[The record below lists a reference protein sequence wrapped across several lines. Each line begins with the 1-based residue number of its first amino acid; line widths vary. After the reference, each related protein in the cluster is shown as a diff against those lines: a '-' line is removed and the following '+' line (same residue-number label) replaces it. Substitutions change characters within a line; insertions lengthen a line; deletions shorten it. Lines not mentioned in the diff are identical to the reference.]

1 PREPAPLSRGARP
14 GEDRARPRLRV
25 RRKARRD
32 VRDGPGR
39 DRRARRVPR
48 GRDDRAGEDLRRR
61 REPLSDEGGMSTWL
75 VTGAS
80 RGIGLELVRQ
90 LHARGDDVIATCRTR
105 TPELEAVGCRVVD
118 GIDVGSDD
126 VGGMLREALGDEQPV
141 DVVALGPLRVTLALL
156 PRLGAG
162 ARIALVSSKG
172 GSIGDRPSGRNYGYR
187 MSKAALNMLGANL
200 AADLAARGIHVAV
213 LHPGFVRTEMTHGG
227 GNIDPPESAAG
238 LIRQIDA
245 LDATRSGRFLHA
257 DGSEVAW

>member
-1 PREPAPLSRGARP
+1 
-14 GEDRARPRLRV
+14 
-25 RRKARRD
+25 
-32 VRDGPGR
+32 
-39 DRRARRVPR
+39 
-48 GRDDRAGEDLRRR
+48 
-61 REPLSDEGGMSTWL
+61 MSTWL

-90 LHARGDDVIATCRTR
+90 LHARGDDVIATCRRR
-105 TPELEAVGCRVVD
+105 TPDLDAVGCRVVD

-126 VGGMLREALGDEQPV
+126 VGGALREALGDEQPV
-141 DVVALGPLRVTLALL
+141 DVVVNNAGVARWDALETIDLDAAREEIDVNALGPLRVTLALL

-162 ARIALVSSKG
+162 ARIALVSSKA

-200 AADLAARGIHVAV
+200 AADLAARGIQVAV

-245 LDATRSGRFLHA
+245 LDASRSGRFFHA

>member
-1 PREPAPLSRGARP
+1 
-14 GEDRARPRLRV
+14 
-25 RRKARRD
+25 
-32 VRDGPGR
+32 
-39 DRRARRVPR
+39 
-48 GRDDRAGEDLRRR
+48 
-61 REPLSDEGGMSTWL
+61 MSTWL

-126 VGGMLREALGDEQPV
+126 VGAALLEVLGDGQPV
-141 DVVALGPLRVTLALL
+141 DVVVNNAGLARWDTLETINVDAARQELEVNALGPLRVTLALL
-156 PRLGAG
+156 PRLGPG
-162 ARIALVSSKG
+162 AKIALISSKA
-172 GSIGDRPSGRNYGYR
+172 GSIGDGPSGRNYGYR

-200 AADLAARGIHVAV
+200 AADLAPRGIHVGV
-213 LHPGFVRTEMTHGG
+213 FHPGFVRTEMTQGG
-227 GNIDPPESAAG
+227 GNVDPPESAAG

-245 LDATRSGRFLHA
+245 LDASRSGRFFHA

>member
-1 PREPAPLSRGARP
+1 MA
-14 GEDRARPRLRV
+14 
-25 RRKARRD
+25 
-32 VRDGPGR
+32 
-39 DRRARRVPR
+39 
-48 GRDDRAGEDLRRR
+48 
-61 REPLSDEGGMSTWL
+61 TWL

-105 TPELEAVGCRVVD
+105 TPELDAVGCRVVV

-126 VGGMLREALGDEQPV
+126 VGVPLLEALGDVQSV
-141 DVVALGPLRVTLALL
+141 DVVVNNAGVARWDTLETIDIDAAREELDVNALGPLRVTLALL
-156 PRLGAG
+156 PRLGPG
-162 ARIALVSSKG
+162 AKIALVSSKA

-200 AADLAARGIHVAV
+200 AADLAGRGIHVAV
-213 LHPGFVRTEMTHGG
+213 LHPGFVRTELTQGG
-227 GNIDPPESAAG
+227 GNVDPTESADG

-245 LDATRSGRFLHA
+245 LDASRSGRFFHA

>member
-1 PREPAPLSRGARP
+1 
-14 GEDRARPRLRV
+14 
-25 RRKARRD
+25 
-32 VRDGPGR
+32 
-39 DRRARRVPR
+39 
-48 GRDDRAGEDLRRR
+48 
-61 REPLSDEGGMSTWL
+61 MSTWL

-90 LHARGDDVIATCRTR
+90 LHARADDVIGTCRTR
-105 TPELEAVGCRVVD
+105 TPELDAVGCRVVD
-118 GIDVGSDD
+118 GIDVGRDD
-126 VGGMLREALGDEQPV
+126 VGGALREALGDEQPV
-141 DVVALGPLRVTLALL
+141 DVVVNNAGVARWDTLDLDAARAEIDVNAFGPLRVTLALL

-162 ARIALVSSKG
+162 ARIALVSSKAA
-172 GSIGDRPSGRNYGYR
+172 SIGDRPSGRNYGYR

-200 AADLAARGIHVAV
+200 AADLATRGIHVAV

-245 LDATRSGRFLHA
+245 LDASRSGRFFHA